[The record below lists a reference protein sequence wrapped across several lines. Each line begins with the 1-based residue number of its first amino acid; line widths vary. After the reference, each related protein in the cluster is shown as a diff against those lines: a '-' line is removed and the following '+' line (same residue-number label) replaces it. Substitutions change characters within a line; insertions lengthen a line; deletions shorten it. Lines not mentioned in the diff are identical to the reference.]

1 MVLGARTA
9 DVLRLVFSRGFRLAA
24 GGVVLGLAAALA
36 LTRLLGYLLYE
47 VSPRDPIAFASAFA
61 VMGIAALLACLVP
74 ARRAA
79 KIDPAR
85 ALRG

>member
-9 DVLRLVFSRGFRLAA
+9 DLLRLVFSRGLRLTAL
-24 GGVVLGLAAALA
+24 GVVLGFGAALA

-47 VSPRDPIAFASAFA
+47 VSPRDPVAFASAFA
-61 VMGIAALLACLVP
+61 VMGMAALVACLVP
-74 ARRAA
+74 ALRAA
-79 KIDPAR
+79 RIDPAR